1 MRAVLILAGI
11 ATVGACASATRTPPS
26 TPPKAS
32 ASSDVFVRRGA
43 EFFPSSGEAAIRAF
57 RPQIAAF
64 DSAGECRLTRTSGS
78 GATRVMA
85 MFPSRV
91 DSKLRV
97 SLAFDSSGRLI
108 QYSESRGIV
117 PAVHLPPTA
126 PRAQLDSAFRASM
139 AASRTTNIDLNY
151 ALDQAVAVN
160 RDGERTTSSVIGT
173 VRSMENL
180 ESLGNPRARMERVRK
195 LCGV

>member
-1 MRAVLILAGI
+1 MRSLLIVAGVV
-11 ATVGACASATRTPPS
+11 AVGACASATRTQPSNPSKPS
-26 TPPKAS
+26 TS
-32 ASSDVFVRRGA
+32 ADVFVRRGDV
-43 EFFPSSGEAAIRAF
+43 FFPSSGDAAIRAF

-64 DSAGECRLTRTSGS
+64 DSAGECQLMRTSGS

-85 MFPSRV
+85 MFPSRIG
-91 DSKLRV
+91 SKSRV

-108 QYSESRGIV
+108 QYSESRGVV
-117 PAVHLPPTA
+117 PAVHLPPTM

-139 AASRTTNIDLNY
+139 AASRTTDISLNY
-151 ALDQAVAVN
+151 ALDQALAVN
-160 RDGERTTSSVIGT
+160 RDGERTTNAVIGT